1 MSTEATHTSQSLPA
15 GTVLKDNYIVDAYLG
30 AGGFG
35 ITYAGTCRSTG
46 DAIAIKEYFP
56 AGLANREYVDG
67 RARVS
72 CFEGQADRSFQKGRR
87 RFLHEAEILR
97 QFQELPSIVSV
108 LDVFEENGTAYLVLE
123 HIEGITLKRYIAENG
138 VLSMEA
144 LLLLFSPVIHALSRV
159 HSAGLVHRDISPD
172 NLMIGLDNRL
182 HLIDFGAASYE
193 NLNESK
199 TMTIILK
206 SGYAPPEQYLTDG
219 RVGSW
224 TDVYGMCATLYYAL
238 TGSTPPESIR
248 RIQNDTLPPL
258 AGRAAIL
265 PWQAQA
271 IHRGMSLQIAGR
283 YKNMEQLYQ
292 ALTTAPDLEEMD
304 TIRPEPPSA
313 AQEQAIRSVNGSWQ
327 EHPAGNT
334 DAPSQLDGRDT
345 ADESQ
350 AQGFRPSSQQDRD
363 ASGESQK
370 LRTSSRQDRDASRET
385 QELRTSSRQDRKD
398 TAGDTQNLLT
408 SSSRKGRLTSAFL
421 AAAGCTG
428 LLLLGAYG
436 YLPYWPDSLSLKE
449 HSTPAALVSG
459 QDPASADDDST
470 ADNTQDTGNAASG
483 QNPISAFDNST
494 ADTVQNTGNT
504 AAGTAQQADG
514 SPADNVEN
522 TDRSLAGN
530 TQNAGGSSAGNTQN
544 AGGSPTGN
552 TQNADGSST
561 GNTQNADSSLTGS
574 PQTDSILT
582 MINLTGYTLDAA
594 TNILAQMDP
603 SIRIQ
608 TTEAYS
614 GAYASGRVISQ
625 SIRDH
630 TQFTRGGIDN
640 ITLTISKG
648 AAPSARTGT
657 QTGSNKKA
665 DTGKD
670 QDYNVKGIK
679 ETDDGYT
686 TLHLD

>member
-72 CFEGQADRSFQKGRR
+72 CFKGQAERSFQKGRR

-138 VLSMEA
+138 VLSMKA

-292 ALTTAPDLEEMD
+292 ALTTAPDLEDMD

-334 DAPSQLDGRDT
+334 DAPSQPDGRDV
-345 ADESQ
+345 
-350 AQGFRPSSQQDRD
+350 
-363 ASGESQK
+363 SGESQK
-370 LRTSSRQDRDASRET
+370 LRTSSH
-385 QELRTSSRQDRKD
+385 
-398 TAGDTQNLLT
+398 
-408 SSSRKGRLTSAFL
+408 RKGRLAGAFL
-421 AAAGCTG
+421 AAVGCTG

-449 HSTPAALVSG
+449 PSTPAALVSG

-470 ADNTQDTGNAASG
+470 ADNAQDTGNAASG
-483 QNPISAFDNST
+483 TAHVSDSAVTD
-494 ADTVQNTGNT
+494 
-504 AAGTAQQADG
+504 TAQHADG
-514 SPADNVEN
+514 SLTDNAENAD
-522 TDRSLAGN
+522 SSSAGN
-530 TQNAGGSSAGNTQN
+530 THNAGGSSAASTLH
-544 AGGSPTGN
+544 
-552 TQNADGSST
+552 ADGSW
-561 GNTQNADSSLTGS
+561 AAS

-594 TNILAQMDP
+594 TSILAQMDP

-630 TQFTRGGIDN
+630 IQFTRGGIDN

-648 AAPSARTGT
+648 AAPSTRTGT
-657 QTGSNKKA
+657 QTGSGKKA
-665 DTGKD
+665 ETGKD

-679 ETDDGYT
+679 ETDEGYT

>member
-72 CFEGQADRSFQKGRR
+72 CFEGQAERSFQKGRR
-87 RFLHEAEILR
+87 RFLHESEILR

-345 ADESQ
+345 ADET
-350 AQGFRPSSQQDRD
+350 
-363 ASGESQK
+363 QK
-370 LRTSSRQDRDASRET
+370 LRTSSH
-385 QELRTSSRQDRKD
+385 
-398 TAGDTQNLLT
+398 
-408 SSSRKGRLTSAFL
+408 RKGRLAGAFL

-449 HSTPAALVSG
+449 PSTPAALVSG

-483 QNPISAFDNST
+483 TAHVSDSAVTD
-494 ADTVQNTGNT
+494 
-504 AAGTAQQADG
+504 TAQHADG
-514 SPADNVEN
+514 SLADNAEN
-522 TDRSLAGN
+522 ADSSSAGN
-530 TQNAGGSSAGNTQN
+530 TQNAGGSSAASTLH
-544 AGGSPTGN
+544 
-552 TQNADGSST
+552 ADGSL
-561 GNTQNADSSLTGS
+561 AAS

-594 TNILAQMDP
+594 TSILAQMDP

-640 ITLTISKG
+640 ITLTISRG

-657 QTGSNKKA
+657 QTGSGKKA
-665 DTGKD
+665 ETGKD

-679 ETDDGYT
+679 ETDEGYT

>member
-1 MSTEATHTSQSLPA
+1 MSTEATHISQSLPA

-72 CFEGQADRSFQKGRR
+72 CFEGQAERSFQKGRR

-138 VLSMEA
+138 VLSTEA
-144 LLLLFSPVIHALSRV
+144 LLPLFSPVIHALSRV

-327 EHPAGNT
+327 EHSAGNT

-345 ADESQ
+345 AGESQ
-350 AQGFRPSSQQDRD
+350 TQGFRPSSQQDRD
-363 ASGESQK
+363 APIESQN
-370 LRTSSRQDRDASRET
+370 LRTSSRQDRDASSET
-385 QELRTSSRQDRKD
+385 QELRTSSRQDGKD
-398 TAGDTQNLLT
+398 TAGETQNLRT
-408 SSSRKGRLTSAFL
+408 SSRRKGRLAGAFL

-449 HSTPAALVSG
+449 PSTPAALISG

-483 QNPISAFDNST
+483 TAHVSDSAATDTSQHADGFT
-494 ADTVQNTGNT
+494 ADN
-504 AAGTAQQADG
+504 AK
-514 SPADNVEN
+514 N
-522 TDRSLAGN
+522 TDS
-530 TQNAGGSSAGNTQN
+530 SSA
-544 AGGSPTGN
+544 
-552 TQNADGSST
+552 
-561 GNTQNADSSLTGS
+561 
-574 PQTDSILT
+574 DSILT

-594 TNILAQMDP
+594 TSILAQMDP

-630 TQFTRGGIDN
+630 IQFTRGGIDN

-657 QTGSNKKA
+657 QTGSGKKA
-665 DTGKD
+665 ETGKD